1 MCLDLIVVT
10 RDRGGEG
17 EKRNVEKFENYNFLK
32 LARRPPPLNPGRKP
46 EGVKKFMEMGSFFST
61 RVYCLDILKETVG
74 RGSYSSVERI
84 NNVMGR
90 DTPGH

>member
-1 MCLDLIVVT
+1 MTNILISKIGGKQIILEFTLPPWNGLAPLKLTQALASNLVICNMCLDLIVVT

-46 EGVKKFMEMGSFFST
+46 E
-61 RVYCLDILKETVG
+61 DW
-74 RGSYSSVERI
+74 
-84 NNVMGR
+84 
-90 DTPGH
+90 